1 MGRREITDARSGE
14 LIQGTLDMLILKA
27 LESSPLHGYAVAE
40 WIHSRSHDVLQVDEG
55 ALYPALH
62 RLELR
67 GLLIAEWG
75 ASENNRRAKFYRLT
89 PAGRKHLQSERER
102 WMRLAAAV
110 GFVMASA

>member
-1 MGRREITDARSGE
+1 MGRREITGSRSGE
-14 LIQGTLDMLILKA
+14 LIYGTLDMLILKA
-27 LESSPLHGYAVAE
+27 LESGPLHGYAVAE
-40 WIHSRSHDVLQVDEG
+40 WIHGRSHDVLQVDEG